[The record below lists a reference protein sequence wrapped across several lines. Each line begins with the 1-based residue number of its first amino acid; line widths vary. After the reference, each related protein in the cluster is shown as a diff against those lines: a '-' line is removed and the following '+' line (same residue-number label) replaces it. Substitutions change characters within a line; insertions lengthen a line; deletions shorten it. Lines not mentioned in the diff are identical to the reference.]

1 MMVYSVHTKNLFPGG
16 NSISRRHGALNIGG
30 NLCRIGN
37 EAFMGFIGILDEVS
51 YLTSSGKQYPIELQ
65 FYIVQLGYTGV
76 SLHAF

>member
-51 YLTSSGKQYPIELQ
+51 YSTPLLLITKNVHVIC
-65 FYIVQLGYTGV
+65 II
-76 SLHAF
+76 LHQ